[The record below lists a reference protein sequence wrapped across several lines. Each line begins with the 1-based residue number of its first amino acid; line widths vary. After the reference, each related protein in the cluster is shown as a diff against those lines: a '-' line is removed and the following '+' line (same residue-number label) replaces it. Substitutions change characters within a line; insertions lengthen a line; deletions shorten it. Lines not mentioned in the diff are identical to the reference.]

1 MINSLYKK
9 FLLISLI
16 LALLANCVH
25 KGSVE
30 AVRPTNIYSDS
41 DKKIQGNFVYV
52 VDKTSLSKL
61 KRDDTVQ
68 GFLCGAHN
76 YPVDGTEAFN
86 SSLPHMLEQVFEKIT
101 KNYLKDKLG
110 MIITKNESPN
120 HDIVANNVK
129 IEVKGSSFWSDGK
142 GGGSK
147 FRWQQIRLAQ
157 DYDVI
162 IFLAMYPDTIKFYYA
177 TKQDLLDNINL
188 PKYNQHG
195 GKKVDSGTKCID
207 GFPEDFPWMKEI
219 VDGSFISKQ

>member
-1 MINSLYKK
+1 MISAQDFTTTSLYKD
-9 FLLISLI
+9 LIEAQNNDPYKDSPFYSIRI
-16 LALLANCVH
+16 LTSKT
-25 KGSVE
+25 KGS
-30 AVRPTNIYSDS
+30 
-41 DKKIQGNFVYV
+41 
-52 VDKTSLSKL
+52 
-61 KRDDTVQ
+61 
-68 GFLCGAHN
+68 
-76 YPVDGTEAFN
+76 
-86 SSLPHMLEQVFEKIT
+86 VFEKIT